1 MWKPH
6 NGTEAVCWYNWKKG
20 RSCRE
25 YLFVH
30 SFQGYVHKSQPG
42 QCCGKCVQTHCVLE
56 HPDYESTILI
66 EVSRVSCKHHHV
78 LSATLNVWYRLEI
91 TDWSPL
97 YFWQPSETWSPSND
111 NCTIYDCQ
119 KLNGKLITS
128 KNQTVCP
135 EFDPENCIPV
145 SIMLSWNKHIY
156 FLLETKH
163 PVIFICISNACQT
176 WWVNVYC

>member
-1 MWKPH
+1 MTPALKQVWHPWSKSCKYKTVMWKPH
-6 NGTEAVCWYNWKKG
+6 NGTEAVCWYNWKKD

-25 YLFVH
+25 YFFLCILFRVMYTKANLGNAAAIVCRH
-30 SFQGYVHKSQPG
+30 TVFWNTQTTSPRYLLKSVE
-42 QCCGKCVQTHCVLE
+42 CHA
-56 HPDYESTILI
+56 
-66 EVSRVSCKHHHV
+66 KHHHI
-78 LSATLNVWYRLEI
+78 LSATLNVWYQSEI

-145 SIMLSWNKHIY
+145 SIM
-156 FLLETKH
+156 
-163 PVIFICISNACQT
+163 
-176 WWVNVYC
+176 